1 MRRTAL
7 GSFLHAESVPQTSSF
22 GKAPERKVLKSSPRA
37 RHSFRDIG
45 YPRTYLEFNLPC
57 ENPIDYDGGRVA
69 DSQFCDHQIV

>member
-37 RHSFRDIG
+37 RHLFR
-45 YPRTYLEFNLPC
+45 
-57 ENPIDYDGGRVA
+57 
-69 DSQFCDHQIV
+69 